1 MLSGF
6 VIALMLSNEG
16 EPYDRYIFRRFM
28 RLYPLFLIAL
38 VYGMMTGHLYGSV
51 FGESPWLRHV
61 RAGFQTREE
70 NLTGTFFEHMLL
82 HLTMLHGIVP
92 DTILPQAPLMFSGPL
107 WSISLEWQ
115 FYLIA
120 PLLIGAIGFRNA
132 RRMAISAGILLFA
145 IGLQKVTLHHW
156 KGEAPSFLPLRFPL
170 YIVGIMSAALWHD
183 ARKARPAVLAA
194 AVVAGSIIAS
204 LFSPNILPLLMW
216 FGMYFLAAAHDKLGV
231 PRLADRIISSRV
243 PTFIGQV
250 SYGLYVLH
258 VPTMMLVCYYVVFP
272 MGIQGRFYGAVTIT
286 AVTLPITL
294 ILAALSFNI
303 IEKPMARW
311 ARGYRRSARAPAE

>member
-92 DTILPQAPLMFSGPL
+92 DTILPQAPLMSSGPL

-132 RRMAISAGILLFA
+132 RRMAISAGILLFVFKH
-145 IGLQKVTLHHW
+145 GMLT
-156 KGEAPSFLPLRFPL
+156 PL
-170 YIVGIMSAALWHD
+170 
-183 ARKARPAVLAA
+183 
-194 AVVAGSIIAS
+194 AG
-204 LFSPNILPLLMW
+204 
-216 FGMYFLAAAHDKLGV
+216 
-231 PRLADRIISSRV
+231 
-243 PTFIGQV
+243 
-250 SYGLYVLH
+250 
-258 VPTMMLVCYYVVFP
+258 
-272 MGIQGRFYGAVTIT
+272 
-286 AVTLPITL
+286 
-294 ILAALSFNI
+294 
-303 IEKPMARW
+303 
-311 ARGYRRSARAPAE
+311 